1 MNNYTGESEG
11 AENTLELREG
21 VANLRKC
28 SFRPEHYFVRIPGFH
43 DGDEESYYLEVKWR
57 EFWFHC
63 YCDENNIQ
71 DRAIEELPV
80 TLIAGT
86 SFLQAES
93 HVTMNGK
100 IVGRGV
106 GGYCISGNDM
116 NYAVQIASTIAK
128 GRALANAGF
137 GSVFTSASESE
148 SGGIEIPCDSGVS
161 ADFFVFQPQKL
172 DPSYGNPMQVPAPP
186 PLQSDAPAMPANP
199 RCDNQPF
206 IPQPQTAP
214 EPPARQATQTPVS
227 AQCPRTREEALSFPV
242 PLRGTWYGKPLSE
255 VIAKDPAS
263 VRYYAERSRNGD
275 LKQAARLIL
284 SMT

>member
-1 MNNYTGESEG
+1 MSEKTIVTVGE
-11 AENTLELREG
+11 AKFELLPG
-21 VANLRKC
+21 FDQLRKC
-28 SFRPEHYFVRIPGFH
+28 SFRPQDHLILVRFEGR
-43 DGDEESYYLEVKWR
+43 EEQALYLEVKWR
-57 EFWFHC
+57 LIWLQT
-63 YCDENNIQ
+63 YCEELNLSY
-71 DRAIEELPV
+71 AVIEEEPKQ
-80 TLIAGT
+80 I
-86 SFLQAES
+86 
-93 HVTMNGK
+93 
-100 IVGRGV
+100 
-106 GGYCISGNDM
+106 GNDITSVCKVLINDKLVGQGTGGM
-116 NYAVQIASTIAK
+116 RADSLYAIQQAATIAK

-199 RCDNQPF
+199 RYDNQQF
-206 IPQPQTAP
+206 IPRPQTAP

-227 AQCPRTREEALSFPV
+227 AECPRTREDALSFLV

-263 VRYYAERSRNGD
+263 VRYYAEKSRNGD

-284 SMT
+284 NLI